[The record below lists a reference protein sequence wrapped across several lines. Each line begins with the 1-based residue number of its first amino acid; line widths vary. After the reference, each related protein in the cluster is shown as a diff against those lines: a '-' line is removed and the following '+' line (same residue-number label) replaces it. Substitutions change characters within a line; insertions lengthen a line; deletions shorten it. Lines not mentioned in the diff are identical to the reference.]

1 MDFGTAWARELR
13 SLVLHVPS
21 ALVPEELNAVINPAH
36 QEFAAVHML
45 IEREFRYDDRMYRP
59 RRP

>member
-1 MDFGTAWARELR
+1 M
-13 SLVLHVPS
+13 
-21 ALVPEELNAVINPAH
+21 NAVINPAH
-36 QEFAAVHML
+36 REFAAVHMV